1 MDAEPMRKGRQATL
15 RQPCVRRKTTNIWTA
30 YRCCGASDAIK
41 PWAKG
46 GQGSTCHIAMLT
58 FRGDRGIRERPGY

>member
-15 RQPCVRRKTTNIWTA
+15 RQPCVRRKTANIWAA
-30 YRCCGASDAIK
+30 YRCRGASDGIK

-46 GQGSTCHIAMLT
+46 GQGSTCH
-58 FRGDRGIRERPGY
+58 GDAHFQG